1 MNRDHMVLIVDDDV
15 MIGKVIASLLNK
27 IDLSSVY
34 ASDGAEGLERLKSS
48 SKPFSMIISDQRMP
62 GMSGIEF
69 LEQAGSIAPDAI
81 RFLITGYADIHT
93 MIDAVNRG
101 AIDKYIAKPWKN
113 EDFLASVREG
123 LEQHELSVENIH
135 LFNLAKQQ
143 NSKLFELNRILKE
156 SAAKQ
161 SKILEELDEEIKG
174 AKLQLQSR
182 REVEAEAARKQIKEL
197 LQSKGLLEYE
207 KMNILYGVLLSEVAH
222 YFQKHAIKTDG

>member
-101 AIDKYIAKPWKN
+101 AIDKYIAKPWQN
-113 EDFLASVREG
+113 EDFLASVRDG
-123 LEQHELSVENIH
+123 LEQYELSVENIH

-156 SAAKQ
+156 SAERQ
-161 SKILEELDEEIKG
+161 SKVLDALDEEIKG
-174 AKLQLQSR
+174 AQSQLQSR
-182 REVEAEAARKQIKEL
+182 REVAAQASRREIREL
-197 LQSKGLLEYE
+197 LQRKGVAGYE
-207 KMNILYGVLLSEVAH
+207 QMNSLYGVLLSELVH
-222 YFQKHAIKTDG
+222 CFRKKDH